1 MFYLSGKNSD
11 SSNNGR
17 PPYFEYINCLPYLQ
31 GSSPLLQTWSTCNK
45 SCVDNNWKPIR
56 DVCVANAGSVDFNY
70 SFIRVG
76 TTGSDDQIMVN
87 CAYGGESVF
96 GYQTEFFESSWE
108 NMQNS
113 YKTLSM
119 DTVVAYSTGFIG
131 VTPEIR
137 RPPYENVTNNLWWY
151 SSRETGALLIDSVEG
166 VRITG
171 IRGMTGGFG
180 CSVSQKGDLV
190 AVGAYQH
197 GYTTNSFNYGGSFGK
212 VYIYNTGGVLINEIY
227 PPEGNASGGYP
238 ASADLGPSGGRAF
251 GKSVALIGNEAVLI
265 GAPWTS
271 GFVTGTSNDGG
282 DYLPHWTQKAG
293 VSYIY
298 STGGQLL
305 HTLSGSATG
314 EDGLTSVSNRHR
326 LFGWQ
331 GEANETSVAVANGGN
346 SVIANNSDWEL
357 KQLAFYGTG
366 GNYLNTIGPYF
377 STQGFEGSTNQE
389 WLLNF
394 WTLASNSQ
402 SFYTNRTIL
411 DYASLSYITDI
422 KSFAND
428 GSYLSSVR
436 MPSESTPFAG
446 GAIDASEKYL
456 LIGDPAPAFSSEGPL
471 GNVYIMETGD
481 LFLKEISAPNSIP
494 YFGHQVAANNDTY
507 VGMNAS
513 GLLAYSLSGTIP
525 FTGFT
530 GQVGAAFD
538 QWKGLLES
546 VFTGATIN
554 FINLGLETGTTIG
567 SNATQASYPLNSHIG
582 NTRIGMEPGS
592 KAAWSYCPG
601 GTMNVV
607 GELGGDIHMD
617 RGAAW
622 RKDETPTGDAPS
634 GAYSIYYAT
643 AQAIGGALG
652 FGVDTSSGSLMYNE
666 LKPEFTFAE
675 KFPNG
680 LSGSPYERNAAMG
693 IYGV

>member
-56 DVCVANAGSVDFNY
+56 DVCVANEGSVDFNY

-96 GYQTEFFESSWE
+96 GYQTEFFESTWA
-108 NMQNS
+108 NMWYS

-119 DTVVAYSTGFIG
+119 DTVVAYSTGFTG
-131 VTPEIR
+131 LSVDANDVSL
-137 RPPYENVTNNLWWY
+137 YV
-151 SSRETGALLIDSVEG
+151 SSLKTGGLLMDSVEG
-166 VRITG
+166 ARITG
-171 IRGMTGGFG
+171 ITGMTGGFG

-190 AVGAYQH
+190 AVGAYLDRYPDYWDWSAR
-197 GYTTNSFNYGGSFGK
+197 GKGSFGK

-227 PPEGNASGGYP
+227 PPEGDADGDYP
-238 ASADLGPSGGRAF
+238 ASADSGPSGGRGF

-265 GAPWTS
+265 GAPFTS
-271 GFVTGTSNDGG
+271 GFVTGSYPGG
-282 DYLPHWTQKAG
+282 AYEPYWVEKAG

-314 EDGLTSVSNRHR
+314 EYGLTSEANEER
-326 LFGWQ
+326 LLGWQ
-331 GEANETSVAVANGGN
+331 GEANETSVVAATPGLTI
-346 SVIANNSDWEL
+346 STDYEWYR

-366 GNYLNTIGPYF
+366 GNYLNTIGPKF
-377 STQGFEGSTNQE
+377 STQGFEGADGGVYSE
-389 WLLNF
+389 WSINF

-402 SFYTNRTIL
+402 AFYTNRIGVG
-411 DYASLSYITDI
+411 YGSAKESTDI

-436 MPSESTPFAG
+436 MPTKSSPYAG

-456 LIGDPAPAFSSEGPL
+456 LMGDAMGPGYVAA
-471 GNVYIMETGD
+471 GNLWIMETGD
-481 LFLKEISAPNSIP
+481 LFLKEIPSPNSIP
-494 YFGHQVAANNDTY
+494 FFGHQVAANNDTY
-507 VGMNAS
+507 AGMNES
-513 GLLAYSLSGTIP
+513 GLLAYSLSGAIP

-567 SNATQASYPLNSHIG
+567 SNASQASYPLNSHIG
-582 NTRIGMEPGS
+582 NTRIGMEPEA
-592 KAAWSYCPG
+592 KR
-601 GTMNVV
+601 
-607 GELGGDIHMD
+607 LGHI
-617 RGAAW
+617 
-622 RKDETPTGDAPS
+622 APVE
-634 GAYSIYYAT
+634 
-643 AQAIGGALG
+643 Q
-652 FGVDTSSGSLMYNE
+652 
-666 LKPEFTFAE
+666 
-675 KFPNG
+675 
-680 LSGSPYERNAAMG
+680 
-693 IYGV
+693 